1 MQNKYYNQADTTLGN
16 FAPGGL
22 AVQFPPFFHHFAVNT
37 RARKIFIPLFCRKFS
52 VQIPP
57 DFRIGAMRLMY
68 SMSRTN

>member
-22 AVQFPPFFHHFAVNT
+22 AVQ
-37 RARKIFIPLFCRKFS
+37 
-52 VQIPP
+52 IPP